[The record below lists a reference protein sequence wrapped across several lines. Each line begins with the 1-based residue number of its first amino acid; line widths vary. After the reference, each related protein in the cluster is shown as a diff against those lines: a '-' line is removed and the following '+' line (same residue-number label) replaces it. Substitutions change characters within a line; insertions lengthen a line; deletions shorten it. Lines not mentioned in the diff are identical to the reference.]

1 MNTIKKRIRLCV
13 LLCLFVTAVFML
25 WLGVS
30 ACSNTAGKTQVTL
43 VNWEDEVIEVELN
56 SDVSV
61 STDAAY
67 DADGNA
73 YAVTAKV
80 EQSDG
85 APAEVL
91 GGVFR
96 AEYAGGYR
104 IVYSLADTSPEA
116 ASRTVTVNIK
126 DSDTPAPFFT
136 KTLFFAYED
145 EDMPVP
151 AYEVLLKDGI
161 AISGQTLTLYKTD
174 GETRTEADFDAGAQ
188 TLRLEAGN
196 YVFVLQVSAENGKS
210 GSAELSFR
218 VRSASERSALASLN
232 DANSNAIGVS
242 YWDNSLN
249 GWATGS
255 SAFTSEMY
263 RNEYVS
269 EGSVKAVLPGSAGSV
284 SVFVSPEMS
293 KADFASKMQQSGA
306 VISVWL
312 YIDAEDGSSRSV
324 TYGSKTVEAANGTW
338 TNALISASDLG
349 AADPGELYRD
359 LNTDTAL
366 FAVENPSGK
375 AFTLYVDSV
384 YVATPFT
391 ASLAAV
397 SGTYGSEITLAAQ
410 SGQTSEFYYELY
422 DVASSEGKPQINDS
436 GTFTPR
442 VAGKMRAV
450 AYPVSNAFISQSI
463 EGTVTVSVDG
473 GQTFAFGQDSYELPY
488 GGNER
493 PSISGFDAV
502 KYAVASADGSACYS
516 YIDGGTLRL
525 FEGEYFL
532 YAYAEKDG
540 VSYTTYALVKGGAAS
555 IENGELENFDSPA
568 SVRNVTNPS
577 LFSYVGDYEGAQGV
591 AKFVPGPVN
600 IWAGFTLLQPNFTLD
615 ELKAAEFDENDYVE
629 FRMLVE
635 NLPGNYI
642 FYYTPDYG
650 TQSDYTVG
658 WFLEGVWQSFYV
670 PANVFFED
678 FEGMFTD
685 GEGTFCF
692 TNNAANNAEVYID
705 YIRFVKADRTAVE
718 ETATSVEYE
727 NFGEAVSVVNIAK
740 NSNGIA
746 AEWLDKFEEA
756 DGVMKLSTPFD
767 EIWPT
772 IRGFLPRLSKAE
784 YESKGITGKD
794 TFVIR
799 VYSPVSNYTL
809 GYNFASQNV
818 DITLKQGWNE
828 IEISASY
835 VLDNFGNLTG
845 GTAMIVF
852 TKNNQAASHEIYID
866 SMYFVKSA
874 VSYDLSEEGLLTIGK
889 AGSDTFEVKVND
901 ESVRATEQDDA
912 YVYDIGNYH
921 TQTGS
926 ESYDISFTITRRS
939 GSRIVAEVE
948 AVWFTPAA
956 VNEINGIGSTA
967 GKTALENADSSVK
980 PTFESEVSDG
990 TVTKYNVAKY
1000 DFSGY
1005 AWPTIKFGAP
1015 LCDAPADGM
1024 FDSVVFTIYIDAED
1038 TDILDLDYKKE
1049 GNVLVKN
1056 FRVAAGWAE
1065 YRLPI
1070 SDFNYDAFASG
1081 EEFLVLYYR
1090 TGSDKDGADV
1100 NTTLYLDG
1108 VHFEYEM
1115 DYAIDDGYLTIEKVD
1130 GLQYTVTLDGD
1141 PVAESGGR
1149 YDLVANRGSESY
1161 DVNLKIVCTGSDGTV
1176 LAQTETV
1183 YSTPGLENEI
1193 NTVSSTAGRNAAIN
1207 ANDNAV
1213 TPAYEEQVSDGIV
1226 TKQSVLK
1233 YDLSQ
1238 NEGPWPHIAFGAA
1251 GTAHATGGYSHIVFT
1266 MCITGDLTNVKLLYH
1281 GKAEAGGSAKELYSF
1296 GTLSYKG
1303 WYDYYLPIE
1312 YFDYDLFASGEQYL
1326 MPYISESAAPKLVVY
1341 VEGIRFAISHE
1352 MSEDGKLT
1360 VTDATAGATFKVTA
1374 DGTEVSGT
1382 NNVYDI
1388 AAAVQKEKDEASD
1401 VAVEIS
1407 RIVGGVAVAK
1417 TTLVWTSPAG
1427 EGEINGFASTAGRYA
1442 AAGGA
1447 SSVKPT
1453 FESAVSDGTVT
1464 KNNVAKYDF
1473 SGYAW
1478 PTIKFGAPLCD
1489 APADGMFDSVVFTIY
1504 IDAEDTDILDLD
1516 YKKEGNVLV
1525 KNFRVAAGWA
1535 EYRLPI
1541 SDFNYDAFASGEE
1554 FLVLYYRTGSD
1565 KDGANV
1571 NTSVYIDGIRFEKEA
1586 A

>member
-13 LLCLFVTAVFML
+13 LLCLSVTAVFML

-104 IVYSLADTSPEA
+104 IVYSLADTSSEA

-136 KTLFFAYED
+136 ETLFFAYED

-174 GETRTEADFDAGAQ
+174 GETRTEVDFDAGAQ

-324 TYGSKTVEAANGTW
+324 TYGSKTVDAANGTW

-349 AADPGELYRD
+349 ATDPGELYRD

-375 AFTLYVDSV
+375 AFTLYIDSV

-410 SGQTSEFYYELY
+410 SEQTSEFYYELY

-463 EGTVTVSVDG
+463 ESAVTVSVDG
-473 GQTFAFGQDSYELPY
+473 GQPFAFEQDSYELWY
-488 GGNER
+488 GENSR
-493 PSISGFDAV
+493 PSIIRFEEV
-502 KYAVASADGSACYS
+502 TYAVASADGSACYS
-516 YIDGGTLRL
+516 YIDGDTLRL

-532 YAYAEKDG
+532 YAYAEKNG

-555 IENGELENFDSPA
+555 IGKGELENFDSPA

-577 LFSYVGDYEGAQGV
+577 LFSYVGDYKDAQGV
-591 AKFVPGPVN
+591 AKFVPGPAN

-615 ELKAAEFDENDYVE
+615 ELKKAGFDENDYVE

-635 NLPGNYI
+635 NLPSNYI

-670 PANVFFED
+670 PADVFFED

-705 YIRFVKADRTAVE
+705 YIRFVEADRANVE

-740 NSNGIA
+740 NSNGVA
-746 AEWLDKFEEA
+746 VEWLNKFQDA

-772 IRGFLPRLSKAE
+772 IKGFLPRLSKAE
-784 YESKGITGKD
+784 YESKGITGND

-799 VYSPVSNYTL
+799 VYSPVSDYTL

-818 DITLKQGWNE
+818 DITLEQGWTK
-828 IEISASY
+828 IKISASY
-835 VLDNFGNLTG
+835 VLDNFDNLTG

-852 TKNNQAASHEIYID
+852 TRNNQAAPHELYID
-866 SMYFVKSA
+866 SMYFEKSA
-874 VSYDLSEEGLLTIGK
+874 VSYDLSEDGLLIIGK
-889 AGSDTFEVKVND
+889 AGSDTFEVKVD
-901 ESVRATEQDDA
+901 DKSVQATEQGGA
-912 YVYDIGNYH
+912 YVYDIGSYH
-921 TQTGS
+921 TQTER
-926 ESYDISFTITRRS
+926 ESYDISFTITRKS
-939 GSRIVAEVE
+939 GSEIVAEVN
-948 AVWFTPAA
+948 AVWSTPAA
-956 VNEINGIGSTA
+956 ENEINGIGSTA
-967 GKTALENADSSVK
+967 GKTALENAGSSVK
-980 PTFESEVSDG
+980 PAFESSVSDG
-990 TVTKYNVAKY
+990 TEMKNNVAKY
-1000 DFSGY
+1000 EFSGY
-1005 AWPTIKFGAP
+1005 AWPTVKFGAP
-1015 LCDAPADGM
+1015 LCEKPEQGTFAC
-1024 FDSVVFTIYIDAED
+1024 VVFSIYVNAGEQDIA
-1038 TDILDLDYKKE
+1038 ILDLDYKE
-1049 GNVLVKN
+1049 GNRVLANYQVGM
-1056 FRVAAGWAE
+1056 GWTE
-1065 YRLPI
+1065 YRVPV
-1070 SDFNYDAFASG
+1070 SDFDYDKFANG
-1081 EEFLVLYYR
+1081 EQFFVLYYR
-1090 TGSDKDGADV
+1090 TRSDKAGHDV
-1100 NTTLYLDG
+1100 NVALYLDG
-1108 VHFEYEM
+1108 VYYSTDLTYQLDEAE
-1115 DYAIDDGYLTIEKVD
+1115 GYLTIEKVNNV
-1130 GLQYTVTLDGD
+1130 QYTVTVGEQE
-1141 PVAESGGR
+1141 VSESGGK
-1149 YDLVANRGSESY
+1149 YDIVPDRERESY
-1161 DVNLKIVCTGSDGTV
+1161 DVTVKIVTTGGGASES
-1176 LAQTETV
+1176 AEFV
-1183 YSTPGLENEI
+1183 YSTPGLASEI
-1193 NTVSSTAGRNAAIN
+1193 NAFSSTAGRNAAIN
-1207 ANDNAV
+1207 ANGNEV
-1213 TPAYEEQVSDGIV
+1213 TPTYDEEQVSDGIV

-1238 NEGPWPHIAFGAA
+1238 NKGHWPHIAFGAA
-1251 GTAHATGGYSHIVFT
+1251 GAAPATDGYSHIVFT
-1266 MCITGDLTNVKLLYH
+1266 MYITGDLTNVKLLYH
-1281 GKAEAGGSAKELYSF
+1281 GKEEADGKAKELYSF

-1303 WYDYYLPIE
+1303 WYDYYLPIG

-1326 MPYISESAAPKLVVY
+1326 MPYISDDAMPKLVVY

-1352 MSEDGKLT
+1352 MNEDGKLT
-1360 VTDATAGATFKVTA
+1360 VTDETPGATFKVTA
-1374 DGTEVSGT
+1374 DGEEVTGES
-1382 NNVYDI
+1382 NVYNI
-1388 AAAVQKEKDEASD
+1388 AAAVQKDEASD

-1407 RIVGGVAVAK
+1407 RIVGDVTVAK

-1427 EGEINGFASTAGRYA
+1427 ESEINGFASTEGRYSVSK
-1442 AAGGA
+1442 GD

-1453 FESAVSDGTVT
+1453 FVNEVSDGMET
-1464 KNNVAKYDF
+1464 KNNVAKYEF
-1473 SGYAW
+1473 SGYPW
-1478 PTIKFGAPLCD
+1478 PTVKFGAPLCD
-1489 APADGMFDSVVFTIY
+1489 APAEGEFGYVVFTIY
-1504 IDAEDTDILDLD
+1504 IDADDATSLNLD
-1516 YKKEGNVLV
+1516 YKKGNDVLKTFQV
-1525 KNFRVAAGWA
+1525 STGWV

-1541 SDFNYDAFASGEE
+1541 SAFNYNDFASGQE
-1554 FLVLYYRTGSD
+1554 FLVLYYRTGTN
-1565 KDGANV
+1565 NV
-1571 NTSVYIDGIRFEKEA
+1571 SATLYLDGIRFGKEA